1 MAGRDQEIRSL
12 SGLLTG
18 ERLVTVHGPPGI
30 GKSWLA
36 RRVVESD
43 LLTGR
48 QVIWMSPT
56 GTTAGAAPE
65 KAAHRLRGQ
74 DLHDALVVVDDC
86 EHLGPHAR
94 SQIAGLLNE
103 FPGISLLVTARRR
116 LHLAGEAALL
126 LGPLD
131 GPEAMRV
138 FTAAATAAGG
148 PLPDIRADGGAE
160 AVALRARVSELCDRL
175 DGIPGAVRHAADRLG
190 GETLDAVLDD
200 PLGSPAGPGPLADAE
215 HTYLTCDPAERLLW
229 ERLSVFDGRFGLAA
243 VEAVCVSGALPVAE
257 VLASL
262 DRLAPHVLLT
272 DAEGRYRMPAAA
284 RRTGAARLN
293 ARGDRWAVVLHHR
306 RHCAA
311 VAEEA
316 ALLWRM
322 GRHREADELVLSARP
337 DLYAALNPATAP
349 LSPAAEAETASGI
362 AVSLWFHWVTDDRV
376 AEGRRHLE
384 RALAATL
391 GARPARSLWLLA
403 QLMVCDGDLEAAD
416 PVLAEAWPL
425 AVRDGDSTC
434 IGQLAQI
441 RGVAR
446 LWRGEA
452 EAAATEF
459 AEALEHLPRT
469 PEFGPGKGVTV
480 ALLAL
485 ALVQAEPEAAMDV
498 IATSGEWT
506 PTAPD
511 TQADAWTRFV
521 LAEISRWEGDP
532 LRARRYAAQAARL
545 MLDLRDRRS
554 ASVAGELVADI
565 ELGLGNHRAAARLLG
580 ASARSGPDAPVD
592 VPVPAAV
599 AQRHSRRWE
608 KLRSLMGEKQLRREQ
623 EHGAGEGLRVVIGQ
637 EQSDG

>member
-12 SGLLTG
+12 SGLLMG

-36 RRVVESD
+36 RRAAETE

-48 QVIWMSPT
+48 QVIWISPT
-56 GTTAGAAPE
+56 GTPAGAAPE
-65 KAAHRLRGQ
+65 KAARRLRGQ

-116 LHLAGEAALL
+116 LHLAGEAAVL

-138 FTAAATAAGG
+138 FTAAATASG
-148 PLPDIRADGGAE
+148 PLPDIWADDGAE
-160 AVALRARVSELCDRL
+160 ASALRARVSDLCDQL
-175 DGIPGAVRHAADRLG
+175 DAIPGAVRHAADRLG
-190 GETLDAVLDD
+190 GETLDAVFAD

-215 HTYLTCDPAERLLW
+215 HTYLTCDAAERLLW
-229 ERLSVFDGRFGLAA
+229 ERLSVFEGPFGLAA
-243 VEAVCVSGALPVAE
+243 VQAVCVSGALPVAE

-262 DRLAPHVLLT
+262 DRLAPRVLLT

-284 RRTGAARLN
+284 RRTGAARLD

-306 RHCAA
+306 RHYAA

-316 ALLWRM
+316 ALMWRM

-337 DLYAALNPATAP
+337 DLYAAMNPATAP

-376 AEGRRHLE
+376 AEGRRRLE
-384 RALAATL
+384 QALDATL

-416 PVLAEAWPL
+416 AVLVEAWPL

-434 IGQLAQI
+434 VGQLAQL

-446 LWRGEA
+446 LWKGEA
-452 EAAATEF
+452 EEAATEF
-459 AEALEHLPRT
+459 AEALELLPRT
-469 PEFGPGKGVTV
+469 PEFGPGKGVAV

-511 TQADAWTRFV
+511 TRADAWTRFV

-580 ASARSGPDAPVD
+580 ASARSGPEAPVD
-592 VPVPAAV
+592 GPVPAVV

-608 KLRSLMGEKQLRREQ
+608 KLRSLLGEEQLRREQ